1 MPGGDEWDF
10 GFVLDLK
17 TKYDSSQIKNLSSKS
32 PISTYGD
39 DVADFFTQNIRED
52 ADLVSAAVNRWML
65 DGLGSLDEL
74 PRRASEGVP
83 ETITRLLREHK
94 TVDRQIYAPLSI
106 RANNSISGTAAKVY
120 ESAAKGIK
128 GRRRVQNFAEKT
140 TQRFFIV
147 DDMLQAGNQFDR
159 MIRDFQRVGGDLLS
173 DAEADRLLSQWQRL
187 GGLEAAN
194 QRQAMLLGTI
204 DEFNKRFAQRAVDE
218 GVIDV
223 ADMKKVCWRVR

>member
-1 MPGGDEWDF
+1 MRVP
-10 GFVLDLK
+10 LK
-17 TKYDSSQIKNLSSKS
+17 ALKAV
-32 PISTYGD
+32 
-39 DVADFFTQNIRED
+39 DVSRT
-52 ADLVSAAVNRWML
+52 
-65 DGLGSLDEL
+65 L
-74 PRRASEGVP
+74 P
-83 ETITRLLREHK
+83 
-94 TVDRQIYAPLSI
+94 
-106 RANNSISGTAAKVY
+106 
-120 ESAAKGIK
+120 
-128 GRRRVQNFAEKT
+128 KT

-223 ADMKKVCWRVR
+223 ADMKSLLES